1 MNHLSNI
8 NNNNLKLLMLTLIIQ
23 VFEAKG
29 HLLLVRKLEV
39 QFLKIV
45 QGINKVS
52 EIPFFA
58 PNFHKTF

>member
-1 MNHLSNI
+1 MNHLNNSS
-8 NNNNLKLLMLTLIIQ
+8 NNNLKLLMLTLIIQ

-29 HLLLVRKLEV
+29 HLPLVRKLEV

-52 EIPFFA
+52 KIPF
-58 PNFHKTF
+58 